1 MSKKRF
7 KWVVEFS
14 VDPTWV
20 ADGFD
25 LTRDRAQTMLRADLN
40 GAYSHEAT
48 ARIISAPDPKRIAT
62 EQGFKSVRQMRRQR

>member
-1 MSKKRF
+1 MSEQRY

-25 LTRDRAQTMLRADLN
+25 LTKERAETMLRTELN

-48 ARIISAPDPKRIAT
+48 ARIISAPPAKRIAT
-62 EQGFKSVRQMRRQR
+62 EQGFKSVKAMRDA